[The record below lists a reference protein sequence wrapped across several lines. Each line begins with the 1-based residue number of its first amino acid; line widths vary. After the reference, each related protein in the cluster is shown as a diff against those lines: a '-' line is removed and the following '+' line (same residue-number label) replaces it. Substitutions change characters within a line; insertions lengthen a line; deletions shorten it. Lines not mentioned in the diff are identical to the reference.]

1 MKLAQLA
8 SKPTLVKITIEDEA
22 TLKEYGEAIEFYMY
36 DRQDM
41 NSFMKMASLTENDI
55 AGITEMV
62 ADLVLDEK
70 GNKILVDGVSL
81 PMTVMLKVVEAA
93 VNSLG
98 NSVSQISQG

>member
-22 TLKEYGEAIEFYMY
+22 TVKEYGEAIEFYMY

-62 ADLVLDEK
+62 ADLVLDED

>member
-1 MKLAQLA
+1 M
-8 SKPTLVKITIEDEA
+8 KITIEDEA
-22 TLKEYGEAIEFYMY
+22 TVKEYGEAIEFYMY

-62 ADLVLDEK
+62 ADLVLDED